1 MDWDDRL
8 GDLRWGGLV
17 SYDGWTYRFNATD
30 AMWAVRMLLGET
42 VSGADGPEGDAV
54 LWCMANRMYLL
65 RNVTYARKDGLLLV
79 PPHSYTDIIRSY
91 SQPINPYWFNPMH
104 ESDAG
109 TMQRRREV
117 ISLGPA
123 DTWRGVRVEDVTRKV
138 VAFMQGRIPNP
149 VPGIVHFGEANNA
162 TFVEQ
167 HGMPT
172 PLPFETSNWFWRS
185 PATRMWNEGTLNPT
199 PPQPASLA
207 TPLLVGLSGLA
218 LYILLVK
225 LTGSKTLGLVAL
237 LPP

>member
-65 RNVTYARKDGLLLV
+65 RNQTFSRRDGLLLT
-79 PPHSYTDIIRSY
+79 PPHSYTDIIRAY
-91 SQPINPYWFNPMH
+91 SQPINPYWFDPMH
-104 ESDAG
+104 EGDASRL
-109 TMQRRREV
+109 QRRREV

-138 VAFMQGRIPNP
+138 VAFMQGRIPNS
-149 VPGIVHFGEANNA
+149 VPGIVHFGESGNA
-162 TFVEQ
+162 QMLET
-167 HGMPT
+167 HGT
-172 PLPFETSNWFWRS
+172 PAALPFRTSNSFWRS
-185 PATRMWNEGTLNPT
+185 PATRTWNEATLN
-199 PPQPASLA
+199 A
-207 TPLLVGLSGLA
+207 TGPEPVSFVGPVVFGLGGLA
-218 LYILLVK
+218 LYVLLVK
-225 LTGSKTLGLVAL
+225 LTGSKTFGLL
-237 LPP
+237 S